1 MRKKGKY
8 SRSGLASIV
17 TTAMMLT
24 TIAIMGSGVVVW
36 GKSNFSANE
45 MVVASSTTTSVNRIN
60 ENLAIEKIWFGT
72 NPQKFVNITMTN
84 NGNIGLNVT
93 QIQFSTS
100 TTSKQ
105 FQFTNQAFLP
115 KKIGSI
121 QIPYSYSDNIPINIL
136 ITTARGSI
144 LTTQASP

>member
-1 MRKKGKY
+1 MRKRGKY

-17 TTAMMLT
+17 TTAIMLT
-24 TIAIMGSGVVVW
+24 AIAIMGSGVVVW
-36 GKSNFSANE
+36 GKSNFSTNE
-45 MVVASSTTTSVNRIN
+45 MVLASSSETSINRIN

-84 NGNIGLNVT
+84 NANIGLNVT

-100 TTSKQ
+100 SASKQ
-105 FQFTNQAFLP
+105 FQFSNQAILP
-115 KKIGSI
+115 KQTGSI
-121 QIPYSYSDNIPINIL
+121 QIAYNYNDNVPVNIL

-144 LTTQASP
+144 FTTQASP

>member
-1 MRKKGKY
+1 MRKIGKY

-17 TTAMMLT
+17 TTAIMLT
-24 TIAIMGSGVVVW
+24 AIAIMGSGVVVW
-36 GKSNFSANE
+36 GKSTFSTNE
-45 MVVASSTTTSVNRIN
+45 MVLASSSETSINRIN

-72 NPQKFVNITMTN
+72 NPQKFLNITMTN

-115 KKIGSI
+115 KKTGSI
-121 QIPYSYSDNIPINIL
+121 QIPFSYSNNIPINIL

>member
-1 MRKKGKY
+1 MRKIGKY
-8 SRSGLASIV
+8 YRSGLASIV
-17 TTAMMLT
+17 TTAIMLT
-24 TIAIMGSGVVVW
+24 AIAIMGSGVVVW

-45 MVVASSTTTSVNRIN
+45 IVLASSSTTSINRIN

-72 NPQKFVNITMTN
+72 NPQKFVNVTMTN

-100 TTSKQ
+100 TTSNQ
-105 FQFTNQAFLP
+105 FQFRNQAILS
-115 KKIGSI
+115 KKTGSI
-121 QIPYSYSDNIPINIL
+121 QIPYSYSNNIPINIL

-144 LTTQASP
+144 FTTQASP

>member
-1 MRKKGKY
+1 MRKIGKY

-24 TIAIMGSGVVVW
+24 AVAIMGSG
-36 GKSNFSANE
+36 
-45 MVVASSTTTSVNRIN
+45 
-60 ENLAIEKIWFGT
+60 
-72 NPQKFVNITMTN
+72 NIS
-84 NGNIGLNVT
+84 LNVT

-105 FQFTNQAFLP
+105 FQFSNQAILL
-115 KKIGSI
+115 KKTGSI
-121 QIPYSYSDNIPINIL
+121 QIPYSYSDKIPINIL

-144 LTTQASP
+144 FTTQASP

>member
-1 MRKKGKY
+1 MRKTGKY
-8 SRSGLASIV
+8 YRSGLASIV
-17 TTAMMLT
+17 TTAIMLT
-24 TIAIMGSGVVVW
+24 AIAIMGSGVVVW
-36 GKSNFSANE
+36 GKSNFSTNE
-45 MVVASSTTTSVNRIN
+45 MVVASSTVTSVNRIN

-100 TTSKQ
+100 TKSQQ
-105 FQFTNQAFLP
+105 FQFSNQAILP
-115 KKIGSI
+115 KQTGSI
-121 QIPYSYSDNIPINIL
+121 QIPYNYNDNIPINIL

-144 LTTQASP
+144 FTTQASP

>member
-1 MRKKGKY
+1 MRKIGKY

-24 TIAIMGSGVVVW
+24 AVAIMGSGVIVW

-45 MVVASSTTTSVNRIN
+45 MAVSSSTTTSVNRIN

-105 FQFTNQAFLP
+105 FQFSNQAILL
-115 KKIGSI
+115 KKTGSI
-121 QIPYSYSDNIPINIL
+121 QIPYSYSDKIPINIL

-144 LTTQASP
+144 FTTQASP

>member
-1 MRKKGKY
+1 MRKIGKY

-24 TIAIMGSGVVVW
+24 AVAIMGSGVIVW

-45 MVVASSTTTSVNRIN
+45 MAVSSSTTTSVNRIN

-72 NPQKFVNITMTN
+72 NPQTNPSQKFVNITMTN

-93 QIQFSTS
+93 Q
-100 TTSKQ
+100 
-105 FQFTNQAFLP
+105 
-115 KKIGSI
+115 
-121 QIPYSYSDNIPINIL
+121 
-136 ITTARGSI
+136 
-144 LTTQASP
+144 

>member
-1 MRKKGKY
+1 MRKIGKY
-8 SRSGLASIV
+8 SRSGIASIV

-24 TIAIMGSGVVVW
+24 AVAIMGSGVVVW

-45 MVVASSTTTSVNRIN
+45 MVVSSSTTDSVNRIN
-60 ENLAIEKIWFGT
+60 ENLAIEKIWFGANNT
-72 NPQKFVNITMTN
+72 QKFVNITMTN

-105 FQFTNQAFLP
+105 FQFTNQPFLP

-121 QIPYSYSDNIPINIL
+121 
-136 ITTARGSI
+136 
-144 LTTQASP
+144 

>member
-1 MRKKGKY
+1 MRRTSKY

-17 TTAMMLT
+17 TTAIMLT
-24 TIAIMGSGVVVW
+24 AIAIMGSGVVVW
-36 GKSNFSANE
+36 GKSTFSTNE
-45 MVVASSTTTSVNRIN
+45 MVLASSSETTINRIN

-84 NGNIGLNVT
+84 NGNVGLNVA

-105 FQFTNQAFLP
+105 FQFSNQAIFP
-115 KKIGSI
+115 KKTGSI
-121 QIPYSYSDNIPINIL
+121 QILYDYNDNVPINIL

-144 LTTQASP
+144 FTTQASP